1 MANAR
6 SITNYPSIPGVD
18 NYDDLYAMEGPAFNT
33 WKRGIYYYTPYYD
46 RTSNP
51 PSNAPPPPPPP
62 PPPSLP
68 TSVAKIPLDGE
79 DDYGTTPNLNLNE
92 KHKYLGYK

>member
-18 NYDDLYAMEGPAFNT
+18 NYEDLYAMEGPAFNT
-33 WKRGIYYYTPYYD
+33 FKRGLYYYTPYYD

-51 PSNAPPPPPPP
+51 PPALSSAPPP

-79 DDYGTTPNLNLNE
+79 DDYGTTPNPYYYE

>member
-51 PSNAPPPPPPP
+51 PPNAPPPLSFSAPRG
-62 PPPSLP
+62 LEGQR
-68 TSVAKIPLDGE
+68 AR
-79 DDYGTTPNLNLNE
+79 
-92 KHKYLGYK
+92 